1 MMGPIRLTYRIHC
14 CQNVEFPVVK
24 TLIYSIHILFIIPKR
39 EHSPFVNDL
48 DGTADVGAI
57 TFFWTFLC
65 HSAIEGWEEVSNG
78 YIERQ
83 DVQRTQVQT

>member
-1 MMGPIRLTYRIHC
+1 MNALSLDL
-14 CQNVEFPVVK
+14 N
-24 TLIYSIHILFIIPKR
+24 R